1 MRKALGILGV
11 VVVVAIAAIL
21 IYASTKP
28 DSFRVQRTASMN
40 APPEKIFPYL
50 NELERWREWSPYE
63 ARDPNMKRAY
73 AGPKSGKGAA

>member
-1 MRKALGILGV
+1 MRKALGILGII
-11 VVVVAIAAIL
+11 VVVAVAAIL

-50 NELERWREWSPYE
+50 AELERWRDAATPWGV
-63 ARDPNMKRAY
+63 KR
-73 AGPKSGKGAA
+73 